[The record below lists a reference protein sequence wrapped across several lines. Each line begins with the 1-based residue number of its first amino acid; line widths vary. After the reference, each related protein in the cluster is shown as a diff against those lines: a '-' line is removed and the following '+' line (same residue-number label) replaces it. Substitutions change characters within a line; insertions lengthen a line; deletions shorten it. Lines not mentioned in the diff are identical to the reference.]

1 VGVVTAERAIP
12 AGWLQQADATEL
24 PQRPVG
30 AARRLPARPGWDR
43 QSLRILAS
51 STGLHGDGWLET
63 PTRLVIQ
70 LLGEGDGADG
80 LRVGL
85 YLPDQGLVA
94 KDLTVLITLDAEKPL
109 SQVLKPGLN
118 TIVVQRPKPSAQS
131 TVVIG
136 ISSAPLVQPINSR
149 DQRRLVA
156 VLAELEPVCNG
167 TFLLS
172 DR

>member
-1 VGVVTAERAIP
+1 MLDDDWPHEWLMDHLTGPLLPEVALVGVVTAERAIP

-70 LLGEGDGADG
+70 LLGRGWGRRPARGALPAGPGAGGERPNSVDY
-80 LRVGL
+80 VG
-85 YLPDQGLVA
+85 
-94 KDLTVLITLDAEKPL
+94 
-109 SQVLKPGLN
+109 
-118 TIVVQRPKPSAQS
+118 
-131 TVVIG
+131 
-136 ISSAPLVQPINSR
+136 
-149 DQRRLVA
+149 
-156 VLAELEPVCNG
+156 C
-167 TFLLS
+167 
-172 DR
+172 